1 MREQIRNVVRS
12 FARDKINA
20 DTNKV
25 VFQVLTNRQ
34 PLQLHPIRLTMT
46 CFENKVFNKILNFL
60 KWRESSSQV

>member
-12 FARDKINA
+12 FARDKINT

-34 PLQLHPIRLTMT
+34 PLQLHPTKIDDD
-46 CFENKVFNKILNFL
+46 VF
-60 KWRESSSQV
+60 